1 MATISNN
8 YTGNGSTTNYS
19 FTFEYLEQSEVKVT
33 LDGANTTA
41 FTFANATTL
50 SFTTA
55 PANGVDIL
63 IYRDTNVDVVKATF
77 FPGSAIKAED
87 LNENFKQNNYA
98 VQELVAKVWDTETE
112 TIHSNETWV
121 SNDLQ
126 VSTTA
131 AQDSRFPALVQTA
144 TPTGTNYATG
154 KLWFQN
160 DSDKTLSIWNGSAW
174 LSVVSGGTFTN
185 QPKVVYVDAT
195 AGDDNADGHRIST
208 PNQTIKAANNLR
220 EIGVQIVIG
229 PVFYKSLEYLDEVE
243 NMIFVSLTNKNVNLP
258 KNIISAGVNATSQ
271 LNTIKKFIDMNGIK
285 KTIFL
290 TPELNYEVEI
300 KKAIK
305 DSKIKIFKHHLYDT
319 EPTKLTAQI
328 EKITNYKIRKQNLL
342 DEIKRVENS
351 ELIDKEQ
358 QLEKLKK
365 RYTIGNVNFDSVIIS
380 DFDESLKSVITS
392 LLYTDVSPKSKLI
405 ITFNQWFDESLL
417 KEKTIQPI
425 YYPSINRTNLKN
437 FEKIFFNEFKEYP
450 NYLSLLSYDL
460 VGLLYYLSLDN
471 ELKNIDKIFKKKNSF
486 KGKIGIFNIK
496 DNKINHKLNFYQVNN
511 GKLIEIF

>member
-1 MATISNN
+1 M
-8 YTGNGSTTNYS
+8 G
-19 FTFEYLEQSEVKVT
+19 
-33 LDGANTTA
+33 
-41 FTFANATTL
+41 
-50 SFTTA
+50 
-55 PANGVDIL
+55 
-63 IYRDTNVDVVKATF
+63 
-77 FPGSAIKAED
+77 IK
-87 LNENFKQNNYA
+87 
-98 VQELVAKVWDTETE
+98 
-112 TIHSNETWV
+112 
-121 SNDLQ
+121 
-126 VSTTA
+126 
-131 AQDSRFPALVQTA
+131 
-144 TPTGTNYATG
+144 
-154 KLWFQN
+154 
-160 DSDKTLSIWNGSAW
+160 
-174 LSVVSGGTFTN
+174 
-185 QPKVVYVDAT
+185 
-195 AGDDNADGHRIST
+195 
-208 PNQTIKAANNLR
+208 
-220 EIGVQIVIG
+220 IVIG

-243 NMIFVSLTNKNVNLP
+243 DIIFVSLTNKNVNLP
-258 KNIISAGVNATSQ
+258 KNIISAGINATSQ
-271 LNTIKKFIDMNGIK
+271 LNTIKKFIDMNDVK
-285 KTIFL
+285 RTIFL
-290 TPELNYEVEI
+290 TPELNYEIEI

-305 DSKIKIFKHHLYDT
+305 DSKIKIFKHYLYDT

-417 KEKTIQPI
+417 KEETIQPI

-471 ELKNIDKIFKKKNSF
+471 ELKDIHKIFKRKNSF

-496 DNKINHKLNFYQVNN
+496 DNKINHKLNFYQVNK